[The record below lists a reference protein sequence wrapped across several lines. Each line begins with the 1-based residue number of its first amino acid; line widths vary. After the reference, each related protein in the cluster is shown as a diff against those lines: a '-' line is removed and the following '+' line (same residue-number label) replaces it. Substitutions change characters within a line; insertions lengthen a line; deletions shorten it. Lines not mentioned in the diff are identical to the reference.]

1 MTEMNNRTVTYG
13 MLLLFVSLIVL
24 AACESQGAKLFWSNR
39 CKECHTINGKGGS
52 SGPNLTYVGS
62 KRSREYIFQQIK
74 DPKSH
79 NPNSD
84 MPAFGTRLSDQ
95 DINALAD
102 YLADM
107 K

>member
-1 MTEMNNRTVTYG
+1 
-13 MLLLFVSLIVL
+13 MLLLFFSLIVL

-62 KRSREYIFQQIK
+62 KRSREYIVQQIK

-79 NPNSD
+79 KPNSD
-84 MPAFGTRLSDQ
+84 MPSFRNELTEQ
-95 DINALAD
+95 EINALAD
-102 YLADM
+102 YLSRLN
-107 K
+107 